1 MRVHVSLK
9 ADDEATAG
17 GNGDGPASFSWAT
30 MPTAFHGA
38 NMSGDYRPD
47 QIAQLAK
54 YDMVTIEKWQGACAA
69 QHARRTRPLRLAI
82 PADPCQLTRRALWCD
97 AGR

>member
-17 GNGDGPASFSWAT
+17 GDGDGPASFSWAT
-30 MPTAFHGA
+30 LPTAFHGA

-54 YDMVTIEKWQGACAA
+54 YDMV
-69 QHARRTRPLRLAI
+69 
-82 PADPCQLTRRALWCD
+82 
-97 AGR
+97 

>member
-17 GNGDGPASFSWAT
+17 GKGGGPASFSWAT
-30 MPTAFHGA
+30 LPTAFHGA

-54 YDMVTIEKWQGACAA
+54 YLLRQIFLLILPPFRSTDIFDGAG
-69 QHARRTRPLRLAI
+69 T
-82 PADPCQLTRRALWCD
+82 TW
-97 AGR
+97 